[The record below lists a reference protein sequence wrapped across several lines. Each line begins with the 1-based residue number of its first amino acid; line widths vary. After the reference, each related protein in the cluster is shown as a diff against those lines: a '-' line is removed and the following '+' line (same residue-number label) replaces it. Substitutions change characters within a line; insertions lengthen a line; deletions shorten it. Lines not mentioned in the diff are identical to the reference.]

1 MKTLVW
7 AIRSLLNSMGGVG
20 SVGAWIRRW
29 RGWREYIKF
38 WRGSKK
44 WRGWRGSKKWYES
57 SFGGGQKL
65 ACIKK
70 KNGLQKKVLLFNH
83 TLYETLCLLWNLI

>member
-20 SVGAWIRRW
+20 SVGAWIRR
-29 RGWREYIKF
+29 